1 MKKIILLLSAVIGLT
16 TANVRAQITPK
27 TPATSVPAL
36 TAKNTVEPEFK
47 FVEETHDFGKI
58 AQGKPVTVEMKFTN
72 VGKQPLIISAV
83 EPACGC
89 TVAKYTQT
97 PVKSGQQGT
106 ITLTYN
112 AASPGPFNKV
122 TTIKSNATSP
132 VKMIYFKGEVTG
144 PATAAPSSK

>member
-1 MKKIILLLSAVIGLT
+1 MKKIIFLLAAVAGLT
-16 TANVRAQITPK
+16 TANVQAQVTPK
-27 TPATSVPAL
+27 KPATAVPAL
-36 TAKNTVEPEFK
+36 IAKGTVEPEFK

-58 AQGKPVTVEMKFTN
+58 PQGKPVTVEMRFTN
-72 VGKQPLIISAV
+72 IGKQPLIISAV

-122 TTIKSNATSP
+122 TTVKSNAKTA